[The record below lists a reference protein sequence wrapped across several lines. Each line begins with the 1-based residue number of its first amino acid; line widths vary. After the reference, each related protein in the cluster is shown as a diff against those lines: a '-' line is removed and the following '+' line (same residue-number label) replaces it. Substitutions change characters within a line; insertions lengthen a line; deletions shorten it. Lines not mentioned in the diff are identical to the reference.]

1 MSLIQQKPTLI
12 SGYFSNLK
20 MYIKCNAIKLN
31 GRDAAAAVALVVA
44 IINNN
49 AVLCGVLEM
58 HVFISLPN
66 RSA

>member
-12 SGYFSNLK
+12 SGNFSNLK

-31 GRDAAAAVALVVA
+31 GRDAAVALVGA